1 MATLLDFNTLSHK
14 VSEWLD
20 PSAGFETPSRAFA
33 ALMVG
38 TVLSVSDE
46 EAYDAIVDGG
56 NDRGIDG
63 VYVDQRDGDNTIHLF
78 QFKYTTS
85 FEKTKN
91 NFPGGEIDKVLSF
104 LSDVL
109 DKDFK
114 LKQTSNPLLW
124 DKVQEI
130 WDALDKKGPRIEVHF
145 CGNMLPLTLLDKKRV
160 DDAFAKYRYVRAV
173 GHSLEEIVQFF
184 VEADKPLIDRDI
196 YVVDK
201 DYFERTDGKAR
212 ALICSVDA
220 KQIVK
225 MITDPNDETKVYTP
239 IFDENVRI
247 YQSHLNPINREIIA
261 TALSE
266 DRFFFWYLNNGL
278 TITCSSF
285 SYAKGSRGPLV
296 SLQNVQI
303 VNGGQTSNALFEA
316 NRQDADKLDDVL
328 VLVRIIEAKADDI
341 GQKVSETTNSQT
353 PIKSRDLRANTAVQR
368 KIEQALRANGLFYE
382 RKKDQYRS
390 VDRQKRIDA
399 LLAGQAYLAYGLD
412 MPEIAKK
419 DRGRTFGDLFDTVF
433 SEDLDPLNLITPV
446 RVLEEIE
453 RRKKAIQKSIREKL
467 PVDPDHLFIIDGA
480 YHVLFSVKRL
490 CVNDS
495 SDPFDVTNAL
505 SKVDLA
511 FEITKNLVRNEKSID
526 PLFSLNR
533 FFKDAGTR
541 TKIESAIVSGNYL

>member
-1 MATLLDFNTLSHK
+1 MATLLDFNTLNHK
-14 VSEWLD
+14 VAEWLD
-20 PSAGFETPSRAFA
+20 PSAGFETQPRAFA
-33 ALMVG
+33 ALMVA
-38 TVLSVSDE
+38 TVLGVSDE

-63 VYVDQRDGDNTIHLF
+63 VYVDQRDGDNTVHLF
-78 QFKYTTS
+78 QFKYTGS
-85 FEKTKN
+85 FEKTRN

-109 DKDFK
+109 DKDLR
-114 LKQTSNPLLW
+114 LKQTCNPLLW

-130 WDALDKKGPRIEVHF
+130 WDSLAKKSPRIEVHF
-145 CGNMLPLTLLDKKRV
+145 CGNMQSLTAHDKKRV
-160 DDAFAKYRYVRAV
+160 DDAFAKYRYVRAI
-173 GHSLEEIVQFF
+173 GHSLEEIVQNF
-184 VEADKPLIDRDI
+184 VELEKPLINKDI
-196 YVVDK
+196 YIVDK

-220 KQIVK
+220 KQIVQ
-225 MITDPNDETKVYTP
+225 MISDPNDPSKVYTP
-239 IFDENVRI
+239 IFDENVRV
-247 YQSHLNPINREIIA
+247 YQNHLNPINREIIA

-316 NRQDADKLDDVL
+316 NRQDSEKLDDVL

-353 PIKSRDLRANTAVQR
+353 PIKSRDLRANTSVQR
-368 KIEQALRANGLFYE
+368 KIEQSMKAIGLFYE
-382 RKKDQYRS
+382 RKKDQYRTIEKS
-390 VDRQKRIDA
+390 KRIDS

-433 SEDLDPLNLITPV
+433 SEDLDPINLITPV
-446 RVLEEIE
+446 RVLETIE
-453 RRKKAIQKSIREKL
+453 RKKKAVQKSVREKL
-467 PVDPDHLFIIDGA
+467 SIDPDDLFIIDGA
-480 YHVLFSVKRL
+480 YHILFAVKRL
-490 CVNDS
+490 CVKDS
-495 SDPFDVTNAL
+495 INPFDLPLAL
-505 SKVDLA
+505 SKIDEAVE
-511 FEITKNLVRNEKSID
+511 FTKRLVKPEKSVD

-541 TKIESAIVSGNYL
+541 TKIESAIVSGSYT